1 MHGYM
6 PVNMETVDCI
16 CTNLRTAALAGTEF
30 YDARLKPSGLKV
42 TMFRLLRQ
50 IQRTP
55 NATLTILA
63 KRMGLDRSTLGRNV
77 RVLERQGLVAMTTSD
92 DERSKD
98 LFLTSEGIRALALA
112 LPLWQKAQADMQA
125 LLGPETDHLIET
137 LRNISELSH
146 SDAGKASLYE
156 N

>member
-1 MHGYM
+1 MDK
-6 PVNMETVDCI
+6 VDCI

-63 KRMGLDRSTLGRNV
+63 SRTGLDRSTLGRNV
-77 RVLERQGLVAMTTSD
+77 RVLARQGLVAMTTGK
-92 DERSKD
+92 DERSKE
-98 LFLTSEGIRALALA
+98 LFLTSEGICALEVA
-112 LPLWQKAQADMQA
+112 LPLWEKAQAEMSEII
-125 LLGPETDHLIET
+125 GPETDRLIET
-137 LRNISELSH
+137 LRGISRLTHANTEKVADH
-146 SDAGKASLYE
+146 GK
-156 N
+156 